1 MVRKKLKKD
10 PGIPNLYPFKDQ
22 LLNKIEQQKIKL
34 EDEKQ
39 RQASARNSLFDK
51 NRNLNFTSL
60 AKDVSNRNIVFDND
74 HNSEDEEDGVIASVD
89 AAAVGQKDNS
99 RKAYYKEFRKVLET
113 ADVILEILDARDPL
127 GCRTKQVEKMIIES
141 GSTKRIILVLNKID
155 LVPRENI
162 TQWLIYLRKEFPT
175 VAFKSSTQSQR
186 KNLGHSSSSVST
198 ASNNIIKHS
207 NECLGADTLI
217 TLLKNY
223 SRSLNI
229 KTSITVGVIGFPN
242 VGKSSV
248 INSLKRSKVCGV
260 GASPGLTKSA
270 QEIHLDKNIKL
281 LDCPGIVFTRNQWG
295 DGHAEI
301 LLRNCIKVELL
312 DDPIPPVELIVSR
325 CKPEQLM
332 NRYSVP
338 MFRHTNEFLL
348 HLARQR
354 GKLRRGGIPD
364 LDSAAKIVLHDWNS
378 GKIPYYTVP
387 PTAAKDN
394 VILGS
399 TIVSTWSKEFNLD
412 EVCNESEDQTILA
425 SVKTKNDFGSSA
437 IVTTGKFPEIEMDD
451 FIDNDD
457 SQREAKDIVTV
468 YNVTLYEVMNLYRGL
483 GLSRE
488 YVPFY
493 NSDEAPEAIP
503 MEVEEKSTELV
514 VPQMKPKTVTFA
526 NPPQQIFSKLELE
539 LNPQVNKNKKKES
552 KKAKKASKKKDQMKS
567 DDSIHMEDVV
577 KQDDGSNHHTQDM
590 GKTKNE
596 EDRYDFSE
604 FFGKL
609 S

>member
-1 MVRKKLKKD
+1 MISHHDWLDQGIDGKKNFLSKQVHLFQYREHFALERF
-10 PGIPNLYPFKDQ
+10 NLSKRWFAR
-22 LLNKIEQQKIKL
+22 L

-39 RQASARNSLFDK
+39 RQANARNSLFDK
-51 NRNLNFTSL
+51 NRNLTFTSL
-60 AKDVSNRNIVFDND
+60 AKNASKRDIVFDND
-74 HNSEDEEDGVIASVD
+74 NNSEDEDEGVTAAID

-113 ADVILEILDARDPL
+113 ADVILEVLDARDPL
-127 GCRTKQVEKMIIES
+127 GCRTKQVEKLIIES
-141 GSTKRIILVLNKID
+141 GSSKRIILVLNKID

-198 ASNNIIKHS
+198 ASDNIIKHS

-295 DGHAEI
+295 DGNAEI

-325 CKPEQLM
+325 CRPEQLM
-332 NRYSVP
+332 SRYSVP
-338 MFRHTNEFLL
+338 MFRNTNEFLL
-348 HLARQR
+348 LLARQR

-364 LDSAAKIVLHDWNS
+364 IDSAAKIVLHDWNS

-387 PTAAKDN
+387 PTTAKDN
-394 VILGS
+394 VILDS
-399 TIVSTWSKEFNLD
+399 TIVSTWSKEFNLN
-412 EVCNESEDQTILA
+412 EVCNETEDQTILA
-425 SVKTKNDFGSSA
+425 SVKTNNDFGSSA
-437 IVTTGKFPEIEMDD
+437 IVMTGEFPEVEMDE
-451 FIDNDD
+451 FLDNDD
-457 SQREAKDIVTV
+457 SQ
-468 YNVTLYEVMNLYRGL
+468 
-483 GLSRE
+483 
-488 YVPFY
+488 
-493 NSDEAPEAIP
+493 SDKIPEAIP
-503 MEVEEKSTELV
+503 MDVEEKSTELV

-567 DDSIHMEDVV
+567 DDTILMEEDLVKKDDETRDVA
-577 KQDDGSNHHTQDM
+577 

-596 EDRYDFSE
+596 DHYDFSE